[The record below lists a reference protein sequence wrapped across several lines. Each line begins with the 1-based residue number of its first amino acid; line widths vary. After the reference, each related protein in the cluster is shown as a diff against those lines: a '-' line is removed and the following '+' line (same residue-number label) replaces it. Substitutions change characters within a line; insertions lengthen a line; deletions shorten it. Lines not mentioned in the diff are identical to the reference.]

1 MAAKKVPAA
10 KVRSE
15 RVMCLSPSDPLGE
28 AVLDPFPD
36 ILIETAFLHATSMPN
51 GHRHSQTTT

>member
-1 MAAKKVPAA
+1 MAAKKVPVA

-15 RVMCLSPSDPLGE
+15 RVICLSPSDPLGE

-36 ILIETAFLHATSMPN
+36 ILIETAFPDARRMPN
-51 GHRHSQTTT
+51 CHANWNLSP